1 MLNEFRDK
9 FLRFYNEFID
19 KSLEDRKCVI
29 KTFKKISKTEWDII
43 NYIIETMIAESNS
56 KDNKIFA
63 NSDINLW
70 KINVMQY
77 SAFLTLLQRHN
88 QLKENPQTKKKK
100 PKWLEFQ
107 QQKVNSIRPKISYI
121 NLILQCHNHN
131 THLIKHQE
139 KIQLKLKK
147 WYRNT

>member
-9 FLRFYNEFID
+9 FLRFYSEFID

-88 QLKENPQTKKKK
+88 QLKENPQTNKKETKMVRIPTAK
-100 PKWLEFQ
+100 
-107 QQKVNSIRPKISYI
+107 S
-121 NLILQCHNHN
+121 
-131 THLIKHQE
+131 
-139 KIQLKLKK
+139 
-147 WYRNT
+147 